1 MKTWISQILTDKLL
15 SITDE
20 LQIMFSSISSNYFD
34 NNPFILYHRDNVNII
49 QNASLSDKN
58 YYQNMK
64 SVAFEFVKAVSYVLL
79 FDDSLKEN
87 VLSMRRL
94 LLAQVSSRF

>member
-34 NNPFILYHRDNVNII
+34 NNPFILYHRDNINII

-58 YYQNMK
+58 YYQNIK